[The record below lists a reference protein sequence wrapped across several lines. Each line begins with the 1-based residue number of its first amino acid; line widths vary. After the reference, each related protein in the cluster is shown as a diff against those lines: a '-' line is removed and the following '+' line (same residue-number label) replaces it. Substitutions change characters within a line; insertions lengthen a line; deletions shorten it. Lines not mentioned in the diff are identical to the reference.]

1 MRELGAFSHLKGI
14 ESLLTT
20 SERKTILKLFFLLQV
35 TTIHPPFANLSYG
48 GEMRVRGIAVAAEM
62 VYISPLDTLLAKGI
76 FTESLNQAV
85 VVVEDI

>member
-1 MRELGAFSHLKGI
+1 MCELGAFSQPKGI
-14 ESLLTT
+14 ESLLTVAT
-20 SERKTILKLFFLLQV
+20 SERKTIFLLQV

-76 FTESLNQAV
+76 FTESLNQTVFAG
-85 VVVEDI
+85 EDI